1 MLTTIFITLL
11 FLNFSVET
19 EESILSLFDIN
30 FIKNI
35 DIKDKDKNFNF
46 EKEKKEVISINDKM
60 KRVSCLNLINELM
73 KKDTSIKDKFKNL
86 KNENKDNFKSFI
98 NNITQSCIH
107 QIKNEE
113 IDNILNYDNKNIKDE
128 YFKILKLDENI
139 QKLLEQNEII
149 RKLKEIEME
158 KSIKNKRIKMVIYT
172 IGVILFSVILWIL
185 LKKNKK
191 EKNENNKDNLGEKNK
206 KIKNKRK

>member
-1 MLTTIFITLL
+1 MLTTIFITFL
-11 FLNFSVET
+11 FLNISVET

-30 FIKNI
+30 FIKNF
-35 DIKDKDKNFNF
+35 DFKDKNKNFNF

-73 KKDTSIKDKFKNL
+73 KKDISIKEKFKNL

-107 QIKNEE
+107 QIKNDE

-149 RKLKEIEME
+149 RKLKEIEI
-158 KSIKNKRIKMVIYT
+158 IKNKRIKVIIYT

-185 LKKNKK
+185 LNKNKK

-206 KIKNKRK
+206 KTKNKRK